1 LAAAQRQKNA
11 LRIAGEDLDVGQ
23 GDEAGEAVQVA

>member
-1 LAAAQRQKNA
+1 LAAAQRQKHT
-11 LRIAGEDLDVGQ
+11 LRVAAEDLNVGQ